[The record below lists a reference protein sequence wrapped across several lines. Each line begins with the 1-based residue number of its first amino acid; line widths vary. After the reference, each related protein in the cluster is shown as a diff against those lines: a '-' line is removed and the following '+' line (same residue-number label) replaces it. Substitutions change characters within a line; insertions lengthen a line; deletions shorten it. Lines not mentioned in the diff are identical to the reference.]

1 MLAKKGDKKKVR
13 DLQIQLMRSNSVLLI
28 AINRVTK
35 INKGR
40 FIPDIDGFKVNNDN
54 ARLEFYDIMRN
65 MNEKP

>member
-1 MLAKKGDKKKVR
+1 M
-13 DLQIQLMRSNSVLLI
+13 LI